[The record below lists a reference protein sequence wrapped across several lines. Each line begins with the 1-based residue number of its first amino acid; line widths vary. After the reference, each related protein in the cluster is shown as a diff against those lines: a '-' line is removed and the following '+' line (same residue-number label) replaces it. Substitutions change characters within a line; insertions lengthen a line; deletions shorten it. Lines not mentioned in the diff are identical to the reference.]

1 VREPTWVGVLRCPRC
16 NARGLRVSTAN
27 QVVCAACRA
36 QYAMRDEVLDLTT
49 PDDAR
54 RLTLAGTSN
63 FLPLLPWA
71 YENVWRPRSLT
82 LLTGEKFPVARELA
96 WLNDTLKP
104 QAHELIVDLGSST
117 SLYARGIARAT
128 QHLGDSAPTIFAID
142 IAPGMLRAGVQ
153 SARRDDVH
161 NIAHVRAN
169 VDRLPFDDASVDA
182 LVCGGSL
189 NEFRSMRDAL
199 REAYRVGKPGGRLV
213 AMSLLAA
220 TRAPG
225 KFAQAQAKLSG
236 ITFPTRDEFN
246 ATLDAT
252 GWQRIAQNVI
262 GIVVF
267 TLLKK

>member
-1 VREPTWVGVLRCPRC
+1 M
-16 NARGLRVSTAN
+16 STAS
-27 QVVCAACRA
+27 QVVCEACRA
-36 QYAMRDEVLDLTT
+36 QYAMRDEVLDLAA

-54 RLTLAGTSN
+54 RLTIAGASN
-63 FLPLLPWA
+63 FLPGLPWV
-71 YENVWRPRSLT
+71 YENLWRPRSLT
-82 LLTGEKFPVARELA
+82 LLAGEKFSVARELA
-96 WLNDTLKP
+96 WLNDALKP
-104 QAHELIVDLGSST
+104 QPNELIVDLGSST

-128 QHLGDSAPTIFAID
+128 QHLGDSAPTILAID

-153 SARRDDVH
+153 CARRDGVH

-169 VDRLPFDDASVDA
+169 VERLPFDTASVDA

-213 AMSLLAA
+213 TMSLLAA
-220 TRAPG
+220 TRASG

-246 ATLDAT
+246 ATLDEA
-252 GWQRIAQNVI
+252 GWRRLAQNVI
-262 GIVVF
+262 GIVAF